1 MTAGT
6 ATDARIIAERLVKA
20 VAHPIRL
27 EALRIFCYRTASANE
42 VAKELGETLG
52 MVTYHVKVL
61 RDFGCIEAVRSEK
74 KRGATEHF
82 YRAVV
87 PPEFNDDEWAQL
99 PQSTREAI
107 SGIVI
112 RGIFGEVVR
121 AFHHRTFD
129 ARDDRH
135 ASWVPMEVDQ
145 LGWEELTALQLDML
159 VHALRIKDESAER
172 LRRTGKS
179 GQRVVAVTL
188 GFETPPGFGF
198 LSPEH

>member
-1 MTAGT
+1 MTGGT
-6 ATDARIIAERLVKA
+6 ATDARIVAERLVKA
-20 VAHPIRL
+20 VAHPVRL

-42 VAKELGETLG
+42 VARELGETLG

-74 KRGATEHF
+74 RRGATEHF
-82 YRAVV
+82 YRAIV
-87 PPEFNDDEWAQL
+87 PPEFNDNEWAQL

-129 ARDDRH
+129 ARVDRH
-135 ASWVPMEVDQ
+135 ASWVPMELDQ
-145 LGWEELTALQLDML
+145 RGWEELVERQLAML
-159 VHALRIKDESAER
+159 IDVLRIKAESAER
-172 LRRTGKS
+172 LRRAGATGK
-179 GQRVVAVTL
+179 RIVAVTL
-188 GFETPPGFGF
+188 GFETPRGFGF
-198 LSPEH
+198 LAPEH